1 MPFFSLPRSSRQH
14 HQPNRPPN
22 RRLDRLQS
30 WIRLA
35 ILSAI
40 VSLAAPS
47 LAQTWTPAY
56 DGRSE
61 TDGLSH
67 GISGMAVLDDA
78 SDYLNNRIELLV
90 VHDNK
95 SDDSGRFS
103 LVRWQDGTIVMEPV
117 AWASDVPLPID
128 LEGLSPIPGDDRF
141 IALESDGEFYRVA
154 FDRAAMAVTV
164 SDRGVVPPL
173 PEGSNLESIALT
185 NLAGQM
191 LTVWAH
197 RGQDDDPGILYWGT
211 IDLDRLAITPIGS
224 QPLTVPAPVGNV
236 RHISDLTVTSTGQ
249 VFISSTTDNGNDGPF
264 ESIAY
269 EIGLFG
275 FDDNEMPTFMPYP
288 NFIELG
294 YGDGYKVE
302 AIVRDPLRA
311 NPAVLLGTDDENF
324 GSAIGR

>member
-1 MPFFSLPRSSRQH
+1 MSLFPVLNSARHSSRF
-14 HQPNRPPN
+14 PA
-22 RRLDRLQS
+22 RRRRDRLQS
-30 WIRLA
+30 WLRLA
-35 ILSAI
+35 TLSAI

-47 LAQTWTPAY
+47 IAQTWAPAY
-56 DGRSE
+56 DGHSQP
-61 TDGLSH
+61 DGLFY

-78 SDYLNNRIELLV
+78 SDYLSNRIELLV

-95 SDDSGRFS
+95 SDDTGRFS
-103 LVRWQDGTIVMEPV
+103 LVRWQDGTIAMEPV
-117 AWASDVPLPID
+117 AWASDLPLPVD

-154 FDRAAMAVTV
+154 FDRATMAVTV

-173 PEGSNLESIALT
+173 PEGSNLESIALVD
-185 NLAGQM
+185 LAGQT
-191 LTVWAH
+191 LIVWAH
-197 RGQDDDPGILYWGT
+197 RGQDDDPAILYWGT
-211 IDLDRLAITPIGS
+211 IDLDSLAITPIGS

-249 VFISSTTDNGNDGPF
+249 VFISSATDNGNDGPF

-275 FDDNEMPTFMPYP
+275 FDDNDLPTFTPYP

-294 YGDGYKVE
+294 HGDGYKVE

>member
-1 MPFFSLPRSSRQH
+1 MSFLSCLRFLL
-14 HQPNRPPN
+14 QPHRRP
-22 RRLDRLQS
+22 DRLQF

-35 ILSAI
+35 TLSAI
-40 VSLAAPS
+40 VSLAAPG

-56 DGRSE
+56 DGHSE
-61 TDGLSH
+61 PNGLLY
-67 GISGMAVLDDA
+67 GISGMAVLEEA
-78 SDYLNNRIELLV
+78 SDYQSDHIELLV

-95 SDDSGRFS
+95 NDDSGRFS
-103 LVRWQDGTIVMEPV
+103 LVSWHHGTIALEPV
-117 AWASDVPLPID
+117 AWASDLPLPID
-128 LEGLSPIPGDDRF
+128 LEGLSPIPGDDRL

-185 NLAGQM
+185 NLADQT
-191 LTVWAH
+191 LVVWAH
-197 RGQDDDPGILYWGT
+197 RGQDDDPAILYWGT
-211 IDLDRLAITPIGS
+211 IDLETLAITPIGS
-224 QPLTVPAPVGNV
+224 QPITVPAPVGNV
-236 RHISDLTVTSTGQ
+236 RHISDLTVTATGQ
-249 VFISSTTDNGNDGPF
+249 VFIASATDNGNDGPF
-264 ESIAY
+264 ESIVY

-275 FDDNEMPTFMPYP
+275 FDNDTMPTFTPYE

-294 YGDGYKVE
+294 RGDGYKVE

>member
-1 MPFFSLPRSSRQH
+1 MSFLLRPRFRPQLSR
-14 HQPNRPPN
+14 PRE
-22 RRLDRLQS
+22 RLQS

-35 ILSAI
+35 TLSAI

-47 LAQTWTPAY
+47 LAQTWAPAY

-61 TDGLSH
+61 PDGLLY

-78 SDYLNNRIELLV
+78 SDYLSNRIDLLV

-103 LVRWQDGTIVMEPV
+103 LVSWRDGTIALEPV
-117 AWASDVPLPID
+117 TWASDLPLPID
-128 LEGLSPIPGDDRF
+128 LEGLSSIPGDDRF

-185 NLAGQM
+185 RLADQT
-191 LTVWAH
+191 LIVWAH
-197 RGQDDDPGILYWGT
+197 RGQDDDPAILYWGT
-211 IDLDRLAITPIGS
+211 IELETLAITPIGS
-224 QPLTVPAPVGNV
+224 QPITVPAPVGNV
-236 RHISDLTVTSTGQ
+236 RHISDLTVTATGQ

-275 FDDNEMPTFMPYP
+275 FDDDNRPTFTPYP
-288 NFIELG
+288 NFIGLG
-294 YGDGYKVE
+294 QGDGYKVE